1 MGNSLSQSDDFVHA
15 RPARARSRD
24 RVLFREEVVQVARR
38 IFLERGID
46 QTSMALLGQ
55 KLGVSKPTLYE
66 VFPSKKLL
74 LEAVFKS
81 TADDVDYGW
90 ILRAGEELPPFRVFI
105 DQTGEGYKKLMSSPR
120 SIEAFRLLIREG
132 GHSTELSEAFGRNLS
147 IPATTAARKLIA
159 HSISIG
165 ECVSMDVEVV
175 QKLMSAPLYHVVLDR
190 TLFGERGMKPVLA
203 EAYIDASMAALKS
216 LLCTD
221 AASAAAGARVRFR
234 EPG

>member
-1 MGNSLSQSDDFVHA
+1 M
-15 RPARARSRD
+15 
-24 RVLFREEVVQVARR
+24 
-38 IFLERGID
+38 FLERGIN

-55 KLGVSKPTLYE
+55 ELGVSKPTLYE
-66 VFPSKKLL
+66 VFPSKQLL
-74 LEAVFKS
+74 LQAVFKL

-105 DQTGEGYKKLMSSPR
+105 DQTGVGYKKLMSSPR

-132 GHSTELSEAFGRNLS
+132 GHSTELLEAFGRNLA

-165 ECVSMDVEVV
+165 ECVPMDVEVV

-190 TLFGERGMKPVLA
+190 TLFGERGMQAALV
-203 EAYIDASMAALKS
+203 EAYVDASMAALKA
-216 LLCTD
+216 LLCTE
-221 AASAAAGARVRFR
+221 AVPLGARLKFR
-234 EPG
+234 EPE

>member
-1 MGNSLSQSDDFVHA
+1 MHA
-15 RPARARSRD
+15 RPAQARSRD
-24 RVLFREEVVQVARR
+24 RVLFREEVVRVARR
-38 IFLERGID
+38 IFLDRGID

-55 KLGVSKPTLYE
+55 ELGVSKPTLYE
-66 VFPSKKLL
+66 VFQSKMLL
-74 LEAVFKS
+74 LDAVFKS

-105 DQTGEGYKKLMSSPR
+105 DQTGEGYKKLISSPR
-120 SIEAFRLLIREG
+120 SMEAFRLLVREG
-132 GHSTELSEAFGRNLS
+132 GHSAELLDSFLRNLS

-165 ECVSMDVEVV
+165 ECVPMDVEVV

-190 TLFGERGMKPVLA
+190 TLFGEQSMKPVLV
-203 EAYIDASMAALKS
+203 EAYIDASMAALKA
-216 LLCTD
+216 LLCSDTAGT
-221 AASAAAGARVRFR
+221 AASARLRFR